1 MAKRKTRM
9 IKGKS
14 MATVTP
20 ESDVADRQAR
30 VVSRPSTAV
39 PSKRPGLLSR
49 DVLENPRK
57 APKTSRACDACK
69 LKKTRC
75 TGTRPCDRC
84 VQRSLHCIYEAA
96 YSRGKAPEPPPR
108 ETPLVEADAQDAP
121 ASRMDDE
128 SHPEEASESI
138 TTRDSPEFEHAEI
151 EGRYVDPTS
160 ALTFLHRAQR
170 RFLHQAKNT
179 SADDLGHI
187 RRLDSDDDG
196 TQTSP
201 QRVNLVGLP
210 TDATSLV
217 EFYFENCVVTYRMF
231 HRQSVEGWLAAA
243 VNTVDP
249 GVSVVA
255 RIGSARTAILFTIL
269 AIATLRLSK
278 MTSSGMSTAGW
289 NMDDPRRLGDHYFA
303 SGSSLIE
310 REAEQPTLEMAQ
322 AWLVQVLYL
331 LQTARMNK
339 AWYRLGAAY
348 QVVAAL
354 GLHRRSGRKRD
365 EPAKSSPAFIN
376 LQCGRRTFWVAYT
389 IDAYLSIVLGR
400 PRYFHDEDISQIL
413 PDALNDED
421 IGGSGLDGLDEATEY
436 DCNMDAVIAHSRL
449 AMIIS
454 GISRNV
460 YTVKSTPK
468 EHRLASAKKAG
479 QELRSWYANLA
490 PHLRSV
496 RPSSLIPSL
505 RRQAVAL
512 RLAYHHGLMHAY
524 RPFLSSNDGE
534 TDALGGIAEDCLSS
548 SKIVLQTVDAMA
560 KDNAVYHAFW
570 WTSYTIFCA
579 LTIVYVWEIQQRTG
593 GYELTEE
600 NRRVFALAEKCH
612 GLLAQS
618 TSLDSPNRRYAV
630 ILEELR
636 QEAQIQHSGATPA
649 TVTTAPTPS
658 AVNTSMD
665 SRPVDIGLSPHS
677 PIPIM
682 GPSTSSVCDMSQ
694 SFQQWQPMN
703 WLELDASAF
712 VPYPDLNTSIDA
724 YLEPDLM

>member
-1 MAKRKTRM
+1 MAA
-9 IKGKS
+9 I
-14 MATVTP
+14 TP
-20 ESDVADRQAR
+20 ESDLADRQPR

-39 PSKRPGLLSR
+39 SVPSKRGGPLSR
-49 DVLENPRK
+49 DVIDNPRK

-84 VQRSLHCIYEAA
+84 VQRNLHCIYEAA
-96 YSRGKAPEPPPR
+96 YSRGKAPEPLPR
-108 ETPLVEADAQDAP
+108 ETPSVEPHTQDALE
-121 ASRMDDE
+121 SRMDLE
-128 SHPEEASESI
+128 SHTGEVSGSI

-170 RFLHQAKNT
+170 RFLHQANNT
-179 SADDLGHI
+179 NPGGHGQLVA
-187 RRLDSDDDG
+187 RLDGGSDHDG

-201 QRVNLVGLP
+201 RRAADSISLP
-210 TDATSLV
+210 EDAQNLV

-231 HRQSVEGWLAAA
+231 HRQSVEGWLNASI
-243 VNTVDP
+243 NPVDP
-249 GVSVVA
+249 GISAVA
-255 RIGSARTAILFTIL
+255 RIGNARTAILLTIMS
-269 AIATLRLSK
+269 IATLRLSK
-278 MTSSGMSTAGW
+278 MTSGMGDAEW
-289 NMDDPRRLGDHYFA
+289 NADAPRRLGDHYFA
-303 SGSSLIE
+303 SGSSLTE

-339 AWYRLGAAY
+339 AWYRLGSAY

-365 EPAKSSPAFIN
+365 EPARSSPAFIN

-400 PRYFHDEDISQIL
+400 PRYFHDDDMSQTL

-421 IGGSGLDGLDEATEY
+421 MGSSSLNELDEVAEY

-454 GISRNV
+454 DISRNV

-468 EHRLASAKKAG
+468 EFRLASAKKAG
-479 QELRSWYANLA
+479 QELKSWYANLA
-490 PHLRSV
+490 PHLRSI

-512 RLAYHHGLMHAY
+512 KLAYHHALMHAY
-524 RPFLSSNDGE
+524 RPFLSSNDAE
-534 TDALGGIAEDCLSS
+534 VDAQGGIAEDCLTS
-548 SKIVLQTVDAMA
+548 SKIVLQTADAMA
-560 KDNAVYHAFW
+560 KDSAVFHAFW
-570 WTSYTIFCA
+570 WSSYTVFCA

-600 NRRVFALAEKCH
+600 NRKVFALAEKCH

-649 TVTTAPTPS
+649 TVTTAPTPT
-658 AVNTSMD
+658 AVNTS
-665 SRPVDIGLSPHS
+665 VDIGLSPHS
-677 PIPIM
+677 PMPM
-682 GPSTSSVCDMSQ
+682 MAPTTSSVCDMSQ

-703 WLELDASAF
+703 WLELDASRTRLISKLQAF
-712 VPYPDLNTSIDA
+712 VPYPDLNASIDA
-724 YLEPDLM
+724 YLQPDLM